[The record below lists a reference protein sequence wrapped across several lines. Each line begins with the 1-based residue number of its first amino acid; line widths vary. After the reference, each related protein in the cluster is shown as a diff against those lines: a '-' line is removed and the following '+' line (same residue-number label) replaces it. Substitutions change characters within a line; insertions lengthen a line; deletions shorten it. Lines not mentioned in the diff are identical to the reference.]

1 MNSLLDPRPKT
12 FAGAGSSEKPALFSI
27 LYAEDNLE
35 LRHVYT
41 RILKAAG
48 YLVTSVNDGAKAWE
62 LLDAGQFDLLVT
74 DNEMPCMTGLELA
87 AKVRLSGMSIPIIV
101 ASGLAAALA
110 GPSYEWLLFSSRLQK
125 PFSGKDLLDAVSQA
139 LGPGNSTS

>member
-12 FAGAGSSEKPALFSI
+12 FAGACSSEKPALFSI

-62 LLDAGQFDLLVT
+62 LLDTGQFDLLIT

-87 AKVRLSGMSIPIIV
+87 AKVRLSRMNLPIIV
-101 ASGLAAALA
+101 AS
-110 GPSYEWLLFSSRLQK
+110 
-125 PFSGKDLLDAVSQA
+125 
-139 LGPGNSTS
+139 